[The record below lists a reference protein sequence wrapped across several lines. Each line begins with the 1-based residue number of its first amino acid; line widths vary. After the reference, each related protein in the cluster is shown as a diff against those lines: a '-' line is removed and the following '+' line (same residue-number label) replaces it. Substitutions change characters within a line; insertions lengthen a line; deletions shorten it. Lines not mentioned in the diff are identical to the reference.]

1 MYKPSYYALMV
12 RYWFPAYPEN
22 YYCLLF
28 VITLIKNIMSFSQR
42 LLFFTVFFII
52 LSGLQ
57 SVSFKAL
64 WDLIRTNS
72 KISKKKF
79 IVFAVSVLL
88 VFNIPF
94 IIMVLL
100 KFDLS
105 TLPDWFHKMF
115 IIPFYIYQG
124 AMFFVGSIIL
134 FYKILGTPF
143 KLSFYLMN
151 KISFIKKFLDR
162 IKIKKRVVKFDKSRR
177 AIIASSGVFVAGYAF
192 IGAGVGALGK
202 DDYEITRYKLSFKN
216 LPPELKGTKIT
227 LVSDIHSGPYMTEN
241 NIMKYIEVVN
251 NLNSDII
258 LISGDHTNSNK
269 EEVFPLVNAYKK
281 LYAPKGIFGTLGN
294 HDYFSDA
301 EFISKVISNESPV
314 KMLRNNAELL
324 RINEQPLLIL
334 GSDDTR
340 DSGNKTGS
348 VILDYINKTENN
360 AKNIAALH
368 SEDYDSIKKILI
380 YHKPYIFDE
389 IDSRKFDLI
398 ASGHTHGGQVV
409 FAKLG
414 DKSFSIASSVSKYV
428 SGLYSLENSQMYV
441 SRGIGTVGLPI
452 RVNCPPEITQF
463 TLV

>member
-1 MYKPSYYALMV
+1 
-12 RYWFPAYPEN
+12 
-22 YYCLLF
+22 
-28 VITLIKNIMSFSQR
+28 MSFSQR

-64 WDLIRTNS
+64 WDLIKVKS
-72 KISKKKF
+72 KISKRKF
-79 IVFAVSVLL
+79 IAFAVSVLL
-88 VFNIPF
+88 VFNVPF
-94 IIMVLL
+94 VIMVLL

-105 TLPDWFHKMF
+105 SLPDWFYKMF
-115 IIPFYIYQG
+115 IVPFFIYQA
-124 AMFFVGSIIL
+124 AMFFIGIVVL
-134 FYKILGTPF
+134 VYKIIRTPF
-143 KLSFYLMN
+143 KLSFFLLN
-151 KISFIKKFLDR
+151 KIPFFKKFFDD
-162 IKIKKRVVKFDKSRR
+162 IKSKKKVVKFDKSRR
-177 AIIASSGVFVAGYAF
+177 AFIASSGVFVAGYAF
-192 IGAGVGALGK
+192 VGAGVGALGK
-202 DDYEITRYKLSFKN
+202 DEYEITKYDLNFSN

-227 LVSDIHSGPYMTEN
+227 LVSDIHSGPYMTESN
-241 NIMKYIEVVN
+241 MMKYVEVIN

-269 EEVFPLVNAYKK
+269 DEVFPLVNAYKN
-281 LYAPKGIFGTLGN
+281 LYAPKGIFATLGN

-301 EFISKVISNESPV
+301 EFISKVISNDSPV

-324 RINEQPLLIL
+324 RINGQPLLIL

-340 DSGNKTGS
+340 DSGNKTGP
-348 VILDYINKTENN
+348 VILDYINKAEKN
-360 AKNIAALH
+360 AKSIAASH
-368 SEDYDSIKKILI
+368 SEDYENIKKILI

-389 IDSRKFDLI
+389 IDNKKFDLI
-398 ASGHTHGGQVV
+398 ATGHTHGGQVV

-414 DKSFSIASSVSKYV
+414 DKSLSIASSVSKYV
-428 SGLYSLENSQMYV
+428 SGLYSLDNSRMYV

>member
-1 MYKPSYYALMV
+1 
-12 RYWFPAYPEN
+12 
-22 YYCLLF
+22 
-28 VITLIKNIMSFSQR
+28 MSFSQR

-64 WDLIRTNS
+64 WDLIKMNS

-94 IIMVLL
+94 IVMVLL

-105 TLPDWFHKMF
+105 TLPDWFYKMI
-115 IIPFYIYQG
+115 IIPFFIYQG
-124 AMFFVGSIIL
+124 AMFFIGSIIL
-134 FYKILGTPF
+134 VYKILGTPF
-143 KLSFYLMN
+143 KLSFFLLN
-151 KISFIKKFLDR
+151 KIPFIKKFLDR
-162 IKIKKRVVKFDKSRR
+162 VKSKKKVVKFDKSRR
-177 AIIASSGVFVAGYAF
+177 AFIASSGVFVAGYAF

-202 DDYEITRYKLSFKN
+202 DDYEITRYNLSFNN

-227 LVSDIHSGPYMTEN
+227 LVSDIHSGPYMTES
-241 NIMKYIEVVN
+241 NIIKYIEVVN

-269 EEVFPLVNAYKK
+269 EEVFPLVNAYKN
-281 LYAPKGIFGTLGN
+281 LYAPKGIFGILGN

-324 RINEQPLLIL
+324 RINGQPLLIL

-340 DSGNKTGS
+340 DSGNKTGP

-360 AKNIAALH
+360 AKNIAALN
-368 SEDYDSIKKILI
+368 SVDYDSTKKILI

-389 IDSRKFDLI
+389 IYSKKFDLV

-414 DKSFSIASSVSKYV
+414 NKSFSIASSVSKYV